1 MLERKLNRKKRHKRI
16 RAKVIGTAERPR
28 LCVFRSNKHT
38 YVQLIDDEK
47 SKVIVSANDLELK
60 DAKTKKTKTEK
71 SQDLGKLIAQK
82 ALKIKIEKIIF
93 DRAGYSYHGRVK
105 AVADGAREQG
115 LKF

>member
-38 YVQLIDDEK
+38 YVQLIDDQQ
-47 SKVIVSANDLELK
+47 SKIIISANDLELK
-60 DAKTKKTKTEK
+60 GTKTKQTKTEK